1 MIRVKGGVISLSYG
15 AGGDSV
21 NRARRDQRMFCATRY
36 FCRTNG
42 GGRVIR
48 MFCPAWIRFLP
59 RPPVGGGCL
68 RFEKDVSAS
77 ISPPSAHTPYQ
88 REGGIPTWRERG
100 MFRIYRQSS
109 NEVSVSSLV
118 SYILKGAGGSCSESW
133 RQVGRRNKV
142 GTGPLKCHDWPD
154 R

>member
-1 MIRVKGGVISLSYG
+1 MIRVKGGVITLSYG

-21 NRARRDQRMFCATRY
+21 NRARRDQRMFCAARY

-77 ISPPSAHTPYQ
+77 ISPQPAHTPYQ
-88 REGGIPTWRERG
+88 REGGFQLGVRG
-100 MFRIYRQSS
+100 
-109 NEVSVSSLV
+109 E
-118 SYILKGAGGSCSESW
+118 CSES
-133 RQVGRRNKV
+133 
-142 GTGPLKCHDWPD
+142 TD
-154 R
+154 RARTRCPCPHWYRIY